1 MRKFNE
7 KINRFLQKA
16 KLQLS
21 QKKATRNDFINWLTF
36 AVAGMLSDG
45 NLYCFEYAIANL
57 PSDSPIIEIG
67 SFCGLSTNLMS
78 YYLRKHNKKN
88 KLITADKWIFEGAE
102 LNEKFLDQTN
112 ISYKQYSEFVK
123 KEYIN
128 NISFFSKE
136 NLPFTIEQF
145 SDDFFTLWNEKKLE
159 KDVLGREVQLGGT
172 ISYAY
177 IDGNHTYEFA
187 KRDFQNVDKHLEL
200 GGFILFDDSAD
211 YSGWDVNRVVQ
222 EVKKSGK
229 YEVVLKN
236 PNYLFKKIA

>member
-1 MRKFNE
+1 MRKIFN
-7 KINRFLQKA
+7 KINRIAQKGILQI
-16 KLQLS
+16 S

-36 AVAGMLSDG
+36 ACAGMLSDG

-57 PSDSPIIEIG
+57 PSESPIIEIG

-78 YYLRKHNKKN
+78 YYLRKYNKKN

-102 LNEKFLDQTN
+102 SKEKFLDQSN
-112 ISYKQYSEFVK
+112 ITFKQYSEFVK
-123 KEYIN
+123 KEYIK

-136 NLPFTIEQF
+136 NMPFTIEQF
-145 SDDFFTLWNEKKLE
+145 SDDFFKLWNEKKLE
-159 KDVLGREVQLGGT
+159 KDVLGREIQLGGN

-177 IDGNHTYEFA
+177 IDGNHTYDYT
-187 KRDFQNVDKHLEL
+187 KRDFENVDKHLEL

-211 YSGWDVNRVVQ
+211 FSGWEVNRVVQ

-229 YEVVLKN
+229 YEVILKN
-236 PNYLFKKIA
+236 PNYLLKKIA